1 MAKSK
6 GPVAA
11 QADQIIA
18 EDDKVLVVEN
28 PFKAE
33 FEIAEKEWNDAV
45 EEQKSRKYLVN
56 LKKDDIK
63 LLDGYIQNQ
72 APWSGANAFGIV
84 ELSKITKDAVSKGK
98 LFIDAIAIEAVLH
111 FLNKVEGA
119 GVKST
124 NSDYTAETLKAAII
138 EVLAA
143 KESIKTDA
151 DKLAQL
157 EYIAS
162 SYAQGVDPNAPEKT
176 LLD

>member
-11 QADQIIA
+11 EAVDFID

-28 PFKAE
+28 PYKAE
-33 FEIAEKEWNDAV
+33 HEAADKEWSAAV
-45 EEQKSRKYLVN
+45 EEQKTKKYLVN

-63 LLDGYIQNQ
+63 LLDSYIQNK

-84 ELSKITKDAVSKGK
+84 ELSKLTKDAVSKGK

-111 FLNKVEGA
+111 FLNKVEGT
-119 GVKST
+119 GTKST
-124 NSDYTAETLKAAII
+124 NSDYTAISLKDAII

-143 KESIKTDA
+143 KESIKKDA
-151 DKLAQL
+151 DRIAHLQ
-157 EYIAS
+157 YIVS
-162 SYAQGVDPNAPEKT
+162 SYAQGVDPNAPEKI